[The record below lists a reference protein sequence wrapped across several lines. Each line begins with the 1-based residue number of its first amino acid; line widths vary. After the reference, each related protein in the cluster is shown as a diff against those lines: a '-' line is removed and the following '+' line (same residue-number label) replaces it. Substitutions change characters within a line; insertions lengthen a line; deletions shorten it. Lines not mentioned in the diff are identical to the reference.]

1 MNRPWMPLYVADY
14 LADTAHLNAAQSGAY
29 LHLIMHYWQK
39 GSLPHDDAQL
49 AAIARMSLSE
59 WKRARSIIAAFF
71 QDGWTHRR
79 IDRELTEAND
89 KYRRRSAAGKKGAD
103 AFVASLR
110 KEGNAL
116 SNAPANASALP
127 DQPQSQPQPQT
138 RDTIGEARAR
148 GASML
153 TEGSKARA
161 LAFWTALGFADPQA
175 VPPEFAGV
183 DVRAVEWEAAG
194 WSLEMIAVESRRI
207 GPAKP
212 LSYHEKV
219 FATAHARL
227 HAPLP
232 KVEIREAETVQ
243 VTHANPQ
250 HGSGVVAAARRLAE
264 RFEGESGDRLAPDP
278 APVLRLSQG

>member
-1 MNRPWMPLYVADY
+1 MSRPWMPLYVADY

-39 GSLPHDDAQL
+39 GGLPHDDAQL
-49 AAIARMSLSE
+49 AAIARMSPSE

-79 IDRELTEAND
+79 IDRELAEAND

-110 KEGNAL
+110 KEGNAPI
-116 SNAPANASALP
+116 NALGNTSALP
-127 DQPQSQPQPQT
+127 DQPQSQPQT
-138 RDTIGEARAR
+138 RDEIGEARAR

-161 LAFWTALGFADPQA
+161 LAFWTALGFADPQV

-194 WSLEMIAVESRRI
+194 WSLEMIAVEARRI
-207 GPAKP
+207 GPTKP

-264 RFEGESGDRLAPDP
+264 RFEGESGDRLATDPDS
-278 APVLRLSQG
+278 VLRLSQG

>member
-1 MNRPWMPLYVADY
+1 MPLYVADY

-39 GSLPHDDAQL
+39 GSLPPDDAQL

-59 WKRARSIIAAFF
+59 WKRARSIVAAFF

-103 AFVASLR
+103 AFVANLR
-110 KEGNAL
+110 REGNAL
-116 SNAPANASALP
+116 TDARPLP
-127 DQPQSQPQPQT
+127 DQPQPQSQT
-138 RDTIGEARAR
+138 RDRIGEAHAR

-161 LAFWTALGFADPQA
+161 VAFWTALGFADPQL

-183 DVRAVEWEAAG
+183 DVRAVEWETAG
-194 WSLEMIAVESRRI
+194 WSLEMIAVEARRI

-264 RFEGESGDRLAPDP
+264 RFEGESGGRLATDP